1 MRLWMVLGLV
11 LLLPALVSQVR
22 VGGEVDY
29 AAGGLRVRIRLG
41 PLRLTVYPLRMKKKK
56 RPKKEKA
63 PPRPQAWA
71 GKPGGGSLALLR
83 ELLTLAAEAA
93 GRLRRKL
100 RVDRLDLELVLAAG
114 DPAAAALAF
123 GGTNAALGMILPLLE
138 QNFDI
143 RRRNIRTAVDFERK
157 TPAVTLG
164 AAVTLTIGQG
174 AALAFHL
181 GRKALPAL
189 LQYRK
194 GDQGWQRAHP

>member
-1 MRLWMVLGLV
+1 M
-11 LLLPALVSQVR
+11 
-22 VGGEVDY
+22 
-29 AAGGLRVRIRLG
+29 
-41 PLRLTVYPLRMKKKK
+41 
-56 RPKKEKA
+56 
-63 PPRPQAWA
+63 
-71 GKPGGGSLALLR
+71 
-83 ELLTLAAEAA
+83 
-93 GRLRRKL
+93 
-100 RVDRLDLELVLAAG
+100 DRLDLELVLAAG

-194 GDQGWQRAHP
+194 GDQGRQRAHP